1 MLAAGRVA
9 MTVEQKDKKLVADL
23 VAKTASEEV
32 ADWVA

>member
-1 MLAAGRVA
+1 MAAGRVA

-23 VAKTASEEV
+23 VAKSASDEV